1 MPTENHRAF
10 VLLFLLVA
18 GLWVGPRCRAH
29 EIPADIYT
37 TVFVKQEAQRLR
49 ILVRVPLAAV
59 RDFVYPE
66 QPDGYLDFDK
76 LAEQLPSLAQ
86 QWIAQGMEV
95 HAEGVTLP
103 APAVTATQLSV
114 ASDRAFMDYESALDR
129 VSAPLPGNDIKVVWN
144 QLWFD
149 VLLDYAVE
157 DSPSRYTIRTG
168 FERLAMRV
176 SVALR
181 FLPQEGGERVYSLH
195 MDGGSGDTD
204 ALPLDPRWHQAAG
217 RFIGMG
223 FEHILEGIDH
233 LLFLCCL
240 VIPLRRLKP
249 LVLVVTAF
257 TVAHSI
263 TLLAAAAGYVP
274 DGLWFPPLV
283 ETLIALTIVWMAV
296 GNVVGAVAGTPL
308 NPKGKPLAES
318 WHSRWKL
325 AFGFGLIHGLGFS
338 FALRESL
345 QFAGSHLATSLVA
358 FNVGVELGQVA
369 VLLVLA
375 PLLTLLFRTLVSEG
389 IGVIVLSALIAHT
402 GWHWML
408 ERGDALL
415 AFVPAIQMGTVPDAA
430 TLMGAAGSAFAL
442 LTVIQWAR
450 NYLGRTPR

>member
-1 MPTENHRAF
+1 MLAHIHRAL
-10 VLLFLLVA
+10 VLLLLLLA
-18 GLWVGPRCRAH
+18 GLWVGQRSLAH

-37 TVFVKQEAQRLR
+37 TIFVKQEPERMR
-49 ILVRVPLAAV
+49 VLVRVPLAAV
-59 RDFVYPE
+59 RDFIYPE
-66 QPDGYLDFDK
+66 QPDGYVDFEK
-76 LAEQLPSLAQ
+76 LAEHLPSLAQ
-86 QWIAQGMEV
+86 QWIAQRIELQ
-95 HAEGVTLP
+95 AEGIALP
-103 APAVTATQLSV
+103 APVVTATQLSL
-114 ASDRAFMDYESALDR
+114 ASDRSFVEYGSALDH
-129 VSAPLPGNDIKVVWN
+129 VGAPVPGNEVRVVWN

-149 VLLDYAVE
+149 VLLDYPAR
-157 DSPSRYTIRTG
+157 SPDSRYAIRTG

-176 SVALR
+176 SLALR
-181 FLPQEGGERVYSLH
+181 FLPLEGGEQVYSLH
-195 MDGGSGDTD
+195 FEGGSGDTN
-204 ALPLDPRWHQAAG
+204 ALPLDPRWHQAAA
-217 RFIGMG
+217 RFVGMG

-233 LLFLCCL
+233 LLFLCCM

-296 GNVVGAVAGTPL
+296 GNVVGALAGTPV
-308 NPKGKPLAES
+308 NPKGKSLAES

-358 FNVGVELGQVA
+358 FNVGVELGQLA

-375 PLLTLLFRTLVSEG
+375 PLLTLLFRKVVSEG
-389 IGVIVLSALIAHT
+389 IGIIVLSALIAHT

-408 ERGDALL
+408 ERAEAL
-415 AFVPAIQMGTVPDAA
+415 AEFVSPI
-430 TLMGAAGSAFAL
+430 
-442 LTVIQWAR
+442 R
-450 NYLGRTPR
+450 